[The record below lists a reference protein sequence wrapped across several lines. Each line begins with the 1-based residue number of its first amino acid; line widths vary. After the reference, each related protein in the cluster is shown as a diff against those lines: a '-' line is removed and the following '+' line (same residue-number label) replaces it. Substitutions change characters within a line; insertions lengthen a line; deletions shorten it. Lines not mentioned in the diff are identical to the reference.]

1 MATAPAGRILKPRLE
16 MIKLFPSLRRIALPA
31 GLLLAWVPATRPE
44 SAPAAAPAAA
54 MRLIAAADF
63 RFRYEGRFDRSD
75 PAGPVVVW
83 QGSRIRIDFTGDQL
97 ALCWDGLD
105 GQNFF
110 DLHVDGAQAI
120 FAVPAGAGQR
130 IACPL
135 PLTGGRHRLL
145 LFKRSEASAGTARFK
160 GIEIA
165 GGADVIAPADPGY
178 RMAMEFVGD
187 SITAGACNEDGP
199 ADQWDDRRTH
209 NNALSYGAMTA
220 AAFDAD
226 YRNTAVSGMG
236 VITGWSPVLAEQ
248 VWDRVYPNPASP
260 KADPAAWTPDVIFV
274 NLGENDDSFTRA
286 KGKPFPAAFSAGY
299 VSLVRAIRSS
309 HPAAS
314 IVLLRGGMYGGAKSA
329 ELRKA
334 WEAAAAELEGADP
347 HIAHFVFQH
356 WSSNH
361 PRVGDHRAMA
371 DELIAWLKLQPFMP
385 APIPGPSAA
394 GQGLPGL
401 VDMRM
406 GCRNDSNGVIGPQ
419 LPHGSV
425 NPSPE
430 TPNGGMGGYKPGE
443 PVRGFAQLHVTGTGW
458 SKYGQFLLSPQIG
471 LRVGEQEHDSPIS
484 EEVATPAGYAVRL
497 DRFGIKVELAP
508 AHNAVI
514 YRFTFPESDDAHIL
528 LDLAHSLPMDIVPE
542 MGGRFLGC
550 DARIDPRSGAVEGS
564 ASYIG
569 GFGGMR
575 PYSLHFYAIP
585 DRPPR
590 SVGAWH
596 DGVINRG
603 ATAIRGAGRRGAFL
617 DYATAPGEVISLKI
631 GVSVTSI
638 ANARRFAE
646 TQIPA
651 FDFAAVRDRA
661 AAAWEEVLGRVR
673 IDGASPA
680 RRRVFYTCLYQSF
693 LMPRDRGDDT
703 PFIGSSEP
711 YWDDQFA
718 VWDTWR
724 TKFPLMVLLDDAMV
738 RSNIAAFAERLRNNG
753 VLADA
758 FVAGNDGETQGG
770 DDLDNIIVDAFVKKV
785 PGVDWNA
792 AFAVIEND
800 AEHQRC
806 PEYRRRGWLSDDSED
821 AIMTCS
827 NTLECAYNDYLAAT
841 MAGALGHPE
850 LHDRWLKRSAQWEN
864 LWDSGTVSD
873 GFAGFIR
880 PRRSNGEWVAFDPKK
895 FYGSWKSYFY
905 EAASWT
911 YSTFVPHNLARLIEL
926 SGGDARFVERL
937 DHALSSNLMELA
949 NEPSFLATRAFSYA
963 RRPDRTSYWAHQ
975 VMDGLYGLDKG
986 YPGNDDSGAMASW
999 YVFSALGFFPNAGQP
1014 VYLLS
1019 GPLYPRSELALSN
1032 GARLVIEAEGIAD
1045 GNIYIQSA
1053 TLNGVDWPKD
1063 WISHDDIRNG
1073 GTLRFVMGPAPSAW
1087 GVNAE
1092 PPPSV
1097 R

>member
-1 MATAPAGRILKPRLE
+1 MVRPFHFVHRIV
-16 MIKLFPSLRRIALPA
+16 LPA
-31 GLLLAWVPATRPE
+31 GLLFLGLSTIRPE
-44 SAPAAAPAAA
+44 PAASVPAPAAA
-54 MRLIAAADF
+54 MRPVSAADPC
-63 RFRYEGRFDRSD
+63 FRYEGRFDRAD
-75 PAGPVVVW
+75 AAGPVVVW
-83 QGSRIRIDFTGDQL
+83 QASRIRIDFTGDQL
-97 ALCWDGLD
+97 AFRFDGLE

-110 DLHVDGAQAI
+110 DLHVDDAQAI
-120 FAVPAGAGQR
+120 LAVPAGTGQR

-135 PLTGGRHRLL
+135 SLTGGRHRLL

-165 GGADVIAPADPGY
+165 PGADVAAPAAPGC
-178 RMAMEFVGD
+178 RLAMEFVGD
-187 SITAGACNEDGP
+187 SITAGACNEDD
-199 ADQWDDRRTH
+199 ATDQWEDRRTH

-220 AAFDAD
+220 AAFGAD
-226 YRNTAVSGMG
+226 YRCTAVSGMG
-236 VITGWSPVLAEQ
+236 VAIGWSPFRAAQL
-248 VWDRVYPNPASP
+248 WDRVYPNPSSHR
-260 KADPAAWTPDVIFV
+260 ADLTAWTPDVVFV

-286 KGKPFPAAFSAGY
+286 KKMPFPADFSAGY
-299 VSLVRAIRSS
+299 VALVRAIRAA

-314 IVLLRGGMYGGAKSA
+314 IVLLRGGMYGGANSA

-334 WEAAAAELEGADP
+334 WEAAVAELEAADP

-361 PRVGDHRAMA
+361 PRVSDHRALA
-371 DELIAWLKLQPFMP
+371 DELIAWLRLQPFML
-385 APIPGPSAA
+385 AAVPGLSA
-394 GQGLPGL
+394 GVPGLVDL

-406 GCRNDSNGVIGPQ
+406 GCLNGSNCVIGPQ

-425 NPSPE
+425 NPSPQ

-443 PVRGFAQLHVTGTGW
+443 PVRGFGQLHVTGTGW
-458 SKYGQFLLSPQIG
+458 SKYGQFLISPQTG
-471 LRVGEQEHDSPIS
+471 LQVGEQDHDSPIS
-484 EEVATPAGYAVRL
+484 EEVATPAGYSVRL
-497 DRFGIKVELAP
+497 DRYGIKVELAP

-514 YRFTFPESDDAHIL
+514 YRFTFPESADAHLL
-528 LDLAHSLPMDIVPE
+528 LDIAHSLPMDIAPE

-550 DARIDPRSGAVEGS
+550 EARIDPRTGAMEGG

-569 GFGGMR
+569 GFGGMK
-575 PYSLHFYAIP
+575 PYSLYFYALP
-585 DRPPR
+585 DRAPD
-590 SVGAWH
+590 SVGAWC
-596 DGVINRG
+596 DGVVSRG
-603 ATAIRGAGRRGAFL
+603 ATEIRGGGRRGAFL
-617 DYATAPGEVISLKI
+617 GYKTAAGAVISLKI
-631 GVSVTSI
+631 GVSVTSV

-646 TQIPA
+646 TQIPS
-651 FDFAAVRDRA
+651 FDFEAVHRRA
-661 AAAWEEVLGRVR
+661 AATWEDVLGRVR
-673 IDGASPA
+673 IEGATPDQ
-680 RRRVFYTCLYQSF
+680 RRLFYTCLYQSF
-693 LMPRDRGDDT
+693 LMPRDRSNDT
-703 PFIGSSEP
+703 PFIGSTAP

-738 RSNIAAFAERLRNNG
+738 RSNIQAFAERLMHNS

-800 AEHQRC
+800 AEHQRY
-806 PEYRRRGWLSDDSED
+806 PEFRRLGWIPDDSED

-841 MAGALGHPE
+841 MAGALGRAG
-850 LHDRWLKRSAQWEN
+850 LHDRWLARSARWEN
-864 LWDSGTVSD
+864 LWDPGTVSD

-880 PRRSNGEWVAFDPKK
+880 PRRSNGDWVAFDPKK
-895 FYGSWKSYFY
+895 NYGSWKSYFY

-926 SGGDARFVERL
+926 SGGDARFVERI
-937 DHALSSNLMELA
+937 DHALSSDLMELA

-963 RRPDRTSYWAHQ
+963 RRPDRTSCWTHK

-986 YPGNDDSGAMASW
+986 YPGNEDSGAMASW
-999 YVFSALGFFPNAGQP
+999 YVFSSLGFFPNAGQP
-1014 VYLLS
+1014 VYLLN
-1019 GPLYPRSELALSN
+1019 GPLFRRSETTFSN
-1032 GARLVIEAEGIAD
+1032 GARLVIEAEGVSVE
-1045 GNIYIQSA
+1045 NIYIQSA
-1053 TLNGVDWPKD
+1053 TLDGADWRKN

-1073 GTLRFVMGPAPSAW
+1073 GTLRLVMGPAPSAW

-1092 PPPSV
+1092 PPPSL